1 MPARWLPAALFLGF
15 FAGMGWPACAEEP
28 PAKRFRIGIVAPAP
42 VAFDTA
48 WVAVEK
54 ELRARGYVEGKNL
67 DIDFLLLGND
77 AETYPAAMAKLAR
90 HDENAIL
97 IRAPEPALRAAIAT
111 TRSVPLVIV
120 AVSYDPL
127 ASGYINSLAHPGG
140 NVTGV
145 FLENVELAAKRIDL
159 LKQAASKTARLV
171 VLYDA
176 AGKYQLDPLQ
186 SAASVLGLS
195 LDAVELRDTPYDYE
209 RALAQTDGARG
220 DAMMT
225 LTSPVLFHDRERL
238 AEIALEHRLP
248 AIGVNRDFAIGGY
261 LMSYGPD
268 YSDMFRL
275 AADYIDEI
283 LKGAKPADLPVQQP
297 TKFELV
303 VNGKAA
309 NALGL
314 TVPQVILGRAD
325 EVIE

>member
-1 MPARWLPAALFLGF
+1 MHARWLPAALFLGF
-15 FAGMGWPACAEEP
+15 FAGMGWPARAEEP

-48 WVAVEK
+48 WAAVEK

-127 ASGYINSLAHPGG
+127 ASGYISSLAHPGG

-159 LKQAASKTARLV
+159 LKQAVPKTTRLV

-238 AEIALEHRLP
+238 AEIA
-248 AIGVNRDFAIGGY
+248 AGTSFAGHW
-261 LMSYGPD
+261 
-268 YSDMFRL
+268 R
-275 AADYIDEI
+275 E
-283 LKGAKPADLPVQQP
+283 
-297 TKFELV
+297 
-303 VNGKAA
+303 
-309 NALGL
+309 
-314 TVPQVILGRAD
+314 
-325 EVIE
+325 